1 MAMVMNG
8 FSTSMGLVRQAG
20 RQMQRST
27 AKEERSSLVQ
37 NNEIEKN
44 RKKLKQKLKIQTKL
58 CAFL

>member
-8 FSTSMGLVRQAG
+8 FSTSMGLARQAG

-44 RKKLKQKLKIQTKL
+44 RAENPIKTL
-58 CAFL
+58 CPSLILR

>member
-8 FSTSMGLVRQAG
+8 FSGSMGLARQAG

-44 RKKLKQKLKIQTKL
+44 RKKNRKSK
-58 CAFL
+58 

>member
-44 RKKLKQKLKIQTKL
+44 RAENPIKTL
-58 CAFL
+58 CPS

>member
-8 FSTSMGLVRQAG
+8 FSTSMGLARQAG

-44 RKKLKQKLKIQTKL
+44 RAENPNKTL
-58 CAFL
+58 CPSLILR